1 MGDIIIKNIPNAV
14 TISRIIAS
22 ALAGVTFVSGNF
34 GLSVGLYIYAALSD
48 AIDGFLARKLNA
60 YSELGRKLD
69 TISDKLF
76 VGSLVVPSLC
86 LGNIL
91 MLIPLIYE
99 AVISF
104 HNLKGTKEVKRVV
117 TERIGKFKTALL
129 FPTLILG
136 LIACKMPVAYFLLI
150 PLLLGTINLQNK
162 TLKSYQKQ
170 VEERKK
176 GEYIEKDVSKV
187 YDKKISL
194 KDNLISL
201 RNELISYMYYE
212 DYENSKNNVKRK
224 ELKKW

>member
-1 MGDIIIKNIPNAV
+1 MMRNNIIKNIPNAV
-14 TISRIIAS
+14 TISRIVAS
-22 ALAGVTFVSGNF
+22 VLAGLTFVSGNL
-34 GLSVGLYIYAALSD
+34 GLSIGLYIYAALSD

-76 VGSLVVPSLC
+76 VGALVIPSLC
-86 LGNIL
+86 LGNVL
-91 MLIPLIYE
+91 MLIPLVYE

-104 HNLKGTKEVKRVV
+104 YNLKGTKEVKRVV

-136 LIACKMPVAYFLLI
+136 LIACHIPIIYALLI
-150 PLLLGTINLQNK
+150 PSLMGTVNLQHK
-162 TLKSYQKQ
+162 TLKAYTKQ

-176 GEYIEKDVSKV
+176 GEYIETDVSKV
-187 YDKKISL
+187 YDKELSL

-201 RNELISYMYYE
+201 RNELMTYMYLE
-212 DYENSKNNVKRK
+212 DYDNNKHKVKRK
-224 ELKKW
+224 ELKK